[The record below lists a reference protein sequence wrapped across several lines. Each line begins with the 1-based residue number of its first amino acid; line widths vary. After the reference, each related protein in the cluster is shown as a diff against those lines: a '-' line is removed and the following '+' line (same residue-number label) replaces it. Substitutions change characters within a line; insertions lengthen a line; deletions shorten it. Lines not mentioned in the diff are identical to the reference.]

1 MLLCIVLSWIH
12 NWYRCTAAESV
23 SFSALKRVSSFHYE
37 VIAGFASRGS
47 SLFEGVTAEDVNFG
61 EFFGNLKSYFE
72 SEREKAESDV
82 EQTRKDAKAVLV
94 RATWIGNMALLCVV
108 VSFVLLLVF
117 ALRNIAFL

>member
-1 MLLCIVLSWIH
+1 M
-12 NWYRCTAAESV
+12 
-23 SFSALKRVSSFHYE
+23 
-37 VIAGFASRGS
+37 
-47 SLFEGVTAEDVNFG
+47 NFG

-108 VSFVLLLVF
+108 VSFVLLLCSRSETFLFVRDRP
-117 ALRNIAFL
+117 ALSLTVPEI